1 MIKENQFLTSLIT
14 LAFSLCLSACAS
26 KAPQNHTIFQR
37 HYGNAAI
44 KSELNQLLEDNY
56 AQTQAI
62 SVYYMTNR
70 KQGNLNN
77 NCGPNT
83 FDNNADKT
91 IHFGHCRIS
100 VPTNHLVGDITF
112 SQNPRASSHQ
122 NYKFLQQRSMQEE
135 ELTALLKSFSNDV
148 LVFVHGFNVPFEQAV
163 LRAAQIKYDLKFKGE
178 ILLVSWPAG
187 ANGNSYMIH
196 KTYAENKNNTFKSY
210 FLIHRMVDI
219 LVQSQHKAH
228 ILVHSMGH
236 QVFLPGM
243 VSYFQKKPDIAQQA
257 PIFAE
262 GIFHAPDIA
271 TQTAALYFKTIHQY
285 FDRTTVYCSHKDYAI
300 TASQLYNEDQR
311 LGHCFNLENTD
322 VINVSL
328 LHEQLQSL
336 DYLGHSYY
344 ASRAL
349 LGDMFQVLLSL
360 DAKKRLFIRK
370 AEPYAPENYFLRP

>member
-1 MIKENQFLTSLIT
+1 MIKLTILV
-14 LAFSLCLSACAS
+14 LSLCLYACAS
-26 KAPQNHTIFQR
+26 KAPQKHTIFQR
-37 HYGNAAI
+37 HYGNDAI

-56 AQTQAI
+56 SQTQAI

-83 FDNNADKT
+83 FGNDADNT
-91 IHFGHCRIS
+91 VHYGQCRIS

-122 NYKFLQQRSMQEE
+122 NYKFLQQNSMQES
-135 ELTALLKSFSNDV
+135 ELSSMLSSFQNDI
-148 LVFVHGFNVPFEQAV
+148 LVFIHGFNVPFEQAV

-178 ILLVSWPAG
+178 IVLVSWPAG
-187 ANGNSYMIH
+187 ANGSSYMIH
-196 KTYAENKNNTFKSY
+196 KTYAENKNNTLKSY
-210 FLIHRMVDI
+210 ALIHTMVDV
-219 LVQSQHKAH
+219 LVQSKHKAH

-236 QVFLPGM
+236 QVFLPGL
-243 VSYFQKKPDIAQQA
+243 VSYLQKNPDIAQQT

-262 GIFHAPDIA
+262 GVFHAPDIA
-271 TQTAALYFKTIHQY
+271 TQKAVLYFKNIQKF

-328 LHEQLQSL
+328 LHEQLQNL

-349 LGDMFQVLLSL
+349 LGDLFQVLLNL
-360 DAKKRLFIRK
+360 DANKRLFIRK

>member
-1 MIKENQFLTSLIT
+1 MIKLTI
-14 LAFSLCLSACAS
+14 LALSLCLSACAS
-26 KAPQNHTIFQR
+26 KAPQKHNIFKR
-37 HYGNAAI
+37 HYGNDAI
-44 KSELNQLLEDNY
+44 KNELNQLLEDNY
-56 AQTQAI
+56 AETQAI

-70 KQGNLNN
+70 KQGDFSY

-83 FDNNADKT
+83 FENNVDKT
-91 IHFGHCRIS
+91 IHFGACKVS
-100 VPTNHLVGDITF
+100 VPTNHLVGDISY
-112 SQNPRASSHQ
+112 SQDPRASSHQ
-122 NYKFLQQRSMQEE
+122 NYKFLQHNAMQEH
-135 ELTALLKSFSNDV
+135 ELSSQLSTFQNDI

-178 ILLVSWPAG
+178 IVLVSWPAG
-187 ANGNSYMIH
+187 AEGSSYMIH
-196 KTYAENKNNTFKSY
+196 KTYAKNKDNSLKSY
-210 FLIHRMVDI
+210 ALIHRMVDI

-236 QVFLPGM
+236 QVFLPGL
-243 VSYFQKKPDIAQQA
+243 VSYSQKNPEIIKQA

-271 TQTAALYFKTIHQY
+271 TQKAVLYFKNIRQY

-300 TASQLYNEDQR
+300 TASKIYNENQR
-311 LGHCFNLENTD
+311 LGHCFNLANTD

-360 DAKKRLFIRK
+360 DAKKRLFIRS